1 MKKSDASESDE
12 IEVDYGYEKSPPP
25 SPLDSQLD
33 AESSGEGGGTFQE
46 VRKYG
51 AWVKV
56 QAWFFRKYVV
66 ICL

>member
-1 MKKSDASESDE
+1 M
-12 IEVDYGYEKSPPP
+12 VMKSPPNL
-25 SPLDSQLD
+25 PLDSQLD
-33 AESSGEGGGTFQE
+33 AESSGEVGGTFQE

-56 QAWFFRKYVV
+56 QAWVLRKYVA